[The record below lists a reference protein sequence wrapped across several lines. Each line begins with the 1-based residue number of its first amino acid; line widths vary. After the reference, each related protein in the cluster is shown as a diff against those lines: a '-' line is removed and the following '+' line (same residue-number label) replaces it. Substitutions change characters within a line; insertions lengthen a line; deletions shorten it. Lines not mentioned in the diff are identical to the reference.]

1 MQHLIT
7 SGAAVVPEQCA
18 SVTTKAQQLDSKAP
32 LLAGTLVT
40 SADPRQSSS
49 PRGQAKRITRMGRA
63 KAQAEGRT
71 AHVFTFGKG
80 GRWGVCEKARE
91 WCPWSTD
98 GRMLHH
104 VELYLDRVIGTSHLV
119 RVRYTLA
126 LAMWK

>member
-49 PRGQAKRITRMGRA
+49 PRGQAKSITRMRRA

-71 AHVFTFGKG
+71 AHVSTFVKGERGG
-80 GRWGVCEKARE
+80 GRLKK
-91 WCPWSTD
+91 
-98 GRMLHH
+98 H
-104 VELYLDRVIGTSHLV
+104 VSG
-119 RVRYTLA
+119 A
-126 LAMWK
+126 LSRLMAGCCTTWNYIWTE

>member
-49 PRGQAKRITRMGRA
+49 PRGQAKSITRMRRA

-71 AHVFTFGKG
+71 AHVSTFVKG
-80 GRWGVCEKARE
+80 ERGG
-91 WCPWSTD
+91 
-98 GRMLHH
+98 G
-104 VELYLDRVIGTSHLV
+104 G
-119 RVRYTLA
+119 
-126 LAMWK
+126 